1 MSMSKLEYLKKY
13 ISPDIQK
20 DNKKM
25 KKKKLKPVV
34 KGKGGIKIIDEEIDL
49 KRIAAGFQN

>member
-13 ISPDIQK
+13 MSPDTQK

-25 KKKKLKPVV
+25 KKKKLKPVL
-34 KGKGGIKIIDEEIDL
+34 KGKG
-49 KRIAAGFQN
+49 